1 MRSCTGNKKAGIRI
15 PKNFTLSFNM
25 GLHYKTFTLDE
36 AIKALEH
43 YCAYQERCHQE
54 VIIKLRS
61 MHMIPQAID
70 RVVVHLIE
78 NNFLNE
84 TRFSQ
89 EFARGKFNN
98 KKWGKQRIKSELAKR
113 NISSYNIRKGL
124 EELEP
129 NDYLRVFQ
137 QLAEKR
143 WAALSSENDL
153 TKKKRKL
160 VDYLLYRG
168 WEHQLVYDK
177 AFELAG
183 VGKHK

>member
-1 MRSCTGNKKAGIRI
+1 MGSNYKA
-15 PKNFTLSFNM
+15 
-25 GLHYKTFTLDE
+25 KTIVE

-54 VIIKLRS
+54 VIDKLRS

-70 RVVVHLIE
+70 RIVVHLIE
-78 NNFLNE
+78 NDFLNE

-98 KKWGKQRIKSELAKR
+98 KKWGKQRIKNELVKR
-113 NISSYNIRKGL
+113 NISSYNISRGL
-124 EELEP
+124 EELGAY
-129 NDYLRVFQ
+129 DYEGVFN

-160 VDYLLYRG
+160 VDFLLYRG
-168 WEHQLVYDK
+168 WEQQLVYDK
-177 AFELAG
+177 VFELAAA
-183 VGKHK
+183 GKQN